1 VAHPVACSGVR
12 QRNFDFLTEQPPVH
26 NGGLELCVLLGVSFL
41 SLFVSW
47 SEFDSFEKSCRDIDS
62 ECKDELE
69 CECTKKYNS
78 IQKTLKRDTLCW
90 LPRSKSFLV
99 RSMFYFLRTNSFNL
113 DSHSDFLNTS
123 VVSL

>member
-1 VAHPVACSGVR
+1 MDPKEKKNWSLV
-12 QRNFDFLTEQPPVH
+12 QWTFLGPSLITSIIAFYFLIEQPPVH

-41 SLFVSW
+41 SLFVSR

-78 IQKTLKRDTLCW
+78 IQKTFKRDTLC
-90 LPRSKSFLV
+90 
-99 RSMFYFLRTNSFNL
+99 
-113 DSHSDFLNTS
+113 
-123 VVSL
+123 